1 MIFDATSKS
10 WPKAQCVGEHGQS
23 HEHITY
29 WLVVSIP
36 LKNISQL
43 GLLWLIIPNI
53 WKNKLFQTINQDHF
67 FGGGQFE
74 NNSLLTKPDQAP
86 TS

>member
-10 WPKAQCVGEHGQS
+10 WPTAQCAGEHGQF

-43 GLLWLIIPNI
+43 GLLCPMCGKIKDVPNH
-53 WKNKLFQTINQDHF
+53 Q
-67 FGGGQFE
+67 
-74 NNSLLTKPDQAP
+74 PA
-86 TS
+86 

>member
-10 WPKAQCVGEHGQS
+10 WSKAQCVGEHGQS

-43 GLLWLIIPNI
+43 GLLFPMCGKI
-53 WKNKLFQTINQDHF
+53 KMFQTTNQ
-67 FGGGQFE
+67 
-74 NNSLLTKPDQAP
+74 P
-86 TS
+86 